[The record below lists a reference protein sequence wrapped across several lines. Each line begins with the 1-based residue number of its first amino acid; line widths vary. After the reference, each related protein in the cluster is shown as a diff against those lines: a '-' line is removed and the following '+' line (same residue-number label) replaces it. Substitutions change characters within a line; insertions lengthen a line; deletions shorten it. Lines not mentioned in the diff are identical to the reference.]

1 MKIVVLEYY
10 KERVGHIQQNC
21 KYYTNGDRRIY
32 NVYFMFTGI
41 LKFVV
46 IYARCITLWIFIY
59 FSCSIVAQNMKNMK
73 EMTYFDFLSPT
84 ALLLT
89 K

>member
-46 IYARCITLWIFIY
+46 IYARCITLWILIY
-59 FSCSIVAQNMKNMK
+59 FSCSIVAQEMK
-73 EMTYFDFLSPT
+73 EMTYFDLLSPT